1 MASSP
6 WTFILGRFLTGFAGG
21 AFVLAAPAYSAEIAE
36 TKYRGALGTVMCLM
50 CGLGILFIN
59 LNCNTDW
66 RGWHITISVSV
77 SVECLVLSGVCIIF
91 PALMALWMLFM
102 PSSPVFLVSKG
113 DFEGAK
119 RSLQWLRAKTDVA
132 AELEELQDSCGGREG
147 VERPT
152 VWGLFS
158 RPEYTKP
165 LAIVLVLMALQQV
178 SGANYV
184 LSYSVIIF
192 QV

>member
-1 MASSP
+1 MGS
-6 WTFILGRFLTGFAGG
+6 
-21 AFVLAAPAYSAEIAE
+21 
-36 TKYRGALGTVMCLM
+36 
-50 CGLGILFIN
+50 
-59 LNCNTDW
+59 
-66 RGWHITISVSV
+66 
-77 SVECLVLSGVCIIF
+77 CLVLSGVCIIF
-91 PALMALWMLFM
+91 PALMALWMILM

-113 DFEGAK
+113 DLEGAK

-132 AELEELQDSCGGREG
+132 AELEELQDNCGGREA
-147 VERPT
+147 VERPS

>member
-1 MASSP
+1 M
-6 WTFILGRFLTGFAGG
+6 
-21 AFVLAAPAYSAEIAE
+21 LAAPAYSAEIAE

-59 LNCNTDW
+59 LNCETDW
-66 RGWHITISVSV
+66 RGDHHTTSLDSTALSSDHV
-77 SVECLVLSGVCIIF
+77 CLVLSGVCITF
-91 PALMALWMLFM
+91 PALMALWMIFM

-113 DFEGAK
+113 DLEGARK
-119 RSLQWLRAKTDVA
+119 SLQWLRAKTDV
-132 AELEELQDSCGGREG
+132 EEELQELQDNLGGREL
-147 VERPT
+147 V
-152 VWGLFS
+152 S
-158 RPEYTKP
+158 RPSVWQLVTRPDYTKP

>member
-1 MASSP
+1 
-6 WTFILGRFLTGFAGG
+6 
-21 AFVLAAPAYSAEIAE
+21 
-36 TKYRGALGTVMCLM
+36 
-50 CGLGILFIN
+50 
-59 LNCNTDW
+59 
-66 RGWHITISVSV
+66 
-77 SVECLVLSGVCIIF
+77 
-91 PALMALWMLFM
+91 MALWMIFM

-113 DFEGAK
+113 DLEGAK
-119 RSLQWLRAKTDVA
+119 KSLQWLRARKEVA
-132 AELEELQDSCGGREG
+132 EELEELQDSFGVREL

-152 VWGLFS
+152 LWELFS

-192 QV
+192 KV